1 MSDPFRFLTS
11 FAQSLATM
19 ALYTEHHPARA
30 RAIDASFQQLKD
42 LQRDDPTPQFSFLGH
57 EVIYRQLAVRELKD
71 WEPGSRLAN
80 AGVQR
85 LEFEAEVAREEYESF
100 LEEVLAR
107 ISLSAIDSSEA
118 RHARSSHIK
127 FGAIGIRG
135 EGRVLRPENDT
146 IPTATISYALGEE
159 AETVRWLH
167 EEVATRGELPLLE
180 AETVV
185 RALSVAMHGESQVVL
200 PLVQLKEYD
209 EYTTTHSLNV
219 AVLTMAI
226 AEFLG
231 LSARE
236 VRAFG
241 VAGLLH
247 DLGKVRV
254 PLEILNKPGKLTDE
268 ERVVIQKH
276 PADGARLILA
286 SEQSLD
292 LAAVV
297 AYEHHIMI
305 DGGGYPCRHY
315 GRPCHQGS
323 LLVHVCDV
331 YDALRTN
338 RPYRDAWEAERTIGY
353 IEERA
358 GIEFDPTVAKAFVAM
373 MRSWERR
380 VASLTSSTPAAPVSA
395 PPAAAPA
402 TVVPAGAAAQ
412 VSVASPSTAPSRS
425 SASAPAAAPTP
436 TPPSATPATPPSAAP
451 TALPSATPA
460 TPPSA
465 APTALPSA
473 TPVTPPDTAPGS
485 TTPDSSGSTPR
496 TAPDDG

>member
-19 ALYTEHHPARA
+19 ALYTERHPARA
-30 RAIDASFQQLKD
+30 RAIDASFQHLKD
-42 LQRDDPTPQFSFLGH
+42 LQREDPRPQFSFLGH
-57 EVIYRQLAVRELKD
+57 EVIYKQLAVRELKD
-71 WEPGSRLAN
+71 WEPGARLAN

-85 LEFEAEVAREEYESF
+85 LEFEPGVTREEFEAF
-100 LEEVLAR
+100 LDEVLAR
-107 ISLSAIDSSEA
+107 TSLSAIDSSTA
-118 RHARSSHIK
+118 RHGQPSHIK

-135 EGRVLRPENDT
+135 EGKVIRPDDELL
-146 IPTATISYALGEE
+146 PLATITYALGEE
-159 AETVRWLH
+159 AETVRWVH

-219 AVLTMAI
+219 AVLTMAL
-226 AEFLG
+226 AEFVG
-231 LSARE
+231 LTGRE

-254 PLEILNKPGKLTDE
+254 PIEILNKPGKLTDE
-268 ERVVIQKH
+268 ERSVMQRH
-276 PADGARLILA
+276 PVDGARLIMA
-286 SEQSLD
+286 SEQKLD

-305 DGGGYPCRHY
+305 DGGGYPCRHHA
-315 GRPCHQGS
+315 RPCHQGS

-338 RPYRDAWEAERTIGY
+338 RPYRDAWEADRTLAY
-353 IEERA
+353 IEERS
-358 GIEFDPTVAKAFVAM
+358 GTEFDPAVAKAFLAM

-380 VASLTSSTPAAPVSA
+380 VATLGPSPVPGQDAPAVAPDGPSPEPPAEGSQPAPPPPTPA
-395 PPAAAPA
+395 
-402 TVVPAGAAAQ
+402 GE
-412 VSVASPSTAPSRS
+412 
-425 SASAPAAAPTP
+425 
-436 TPPSATPATPPSAAP
+436 
-451 TALPSATPA
+451 L
-460 TPPSA
+460 
-465 APTALPSA
+465 
-473 TPVTPPDTAPGS
+473 
-485 TTPDSSGSTPR
+485 
-496 TAPDDG
+496 